1 MGPLDG
7 LDHAVGQGQV
17 STESATVGKHPRH
30 RTMRDV
36 DHTLLIALK
45 ALADPNRLRIAG
57 ACADGPRE
65 AGRLA
70 GDLGM
75 PEAAVRRHLARLVEA
90 GLVEAL
96 PGGTY
101 ALRVDAVHAVG
112 RRLGAIEADDA
123 PASDLTGP
131 DGAPLPADEAKVIRA
146 FLRDDRLTTIPSQES
161 KRRIVIRYLC
171 DRVFTEDRPY
181 PEKEVNQRLALFHPD
196 VATLRRAMIDDG
208 LLVREASIY
217 RRANPEAR
225 ERP

>member
-1 MGPLDG
+1 M
-7 LDHAVGQGQV
+7 
-17 STESATVGKHPRH
+17 
-30 RTMRDV
+30 
-36 DHTLLIALK
+36 DHTLLTALK

-75 PEAAVRRHLARLVEA
+75 PEVAVRRHLARLVEA

-101 ALRVDAVHAVG
+101 ALRIDAVRAVG

-123 PASDLTGP
+123 PESDLTGP
-131 DGAPLPADEAKVIRA
+131 DGTALPADEAKVIRG

-196 VATLRRAMIDDG
+196 VATLRRAMVDDG

-217 RRANPEAR
+217 RRANPGPAR
-225 ERP
+225 TP